1 MISLL
6 IRARL
11 CTLGMNMTT
20 RILGNPDSKT
30 VLVQMVDDH
39 DLEVIESEYR
49 HIRSL
54 APEKDFSLLT
64 LKVNV
69 WNKDLSPWAAPPVF
83 GNVPFGDGAPA
94 TLSALLKEVPSDKE
108 LYIGGYSLSGLFAL
122 WVAYNC
128 PVFKGVAAASP
139 SVWFPGFVEYVKK
152 TTPQTGSIYISLGDK
167 EEKTR
172 NPVMATVGNAIRQL
186 HDIFTEKE
194 IPCILEW
201 NEGNHFRQPDVRMAR
216 GFAWLLNQP

>member
-1 MISLL
+1 
-6 IRARL
+6 
-11 CTLGMNMTT
+11 MTK

-30 VLVQMVDDH
+30 VLIQMVDDH
-39 DLEVIESEYR
+39 DLEVIESEYQ

-64 LKVNV
+64 LKVND
-69 WNKDLSPWAAPPVF
+69 WNGDLSPWTAPPVF
-83 GNVPFGDGAPA
+83 GNVPFGDGAPK
-94 TLSALLKEVPSDKE
+94 TLSNLLNELPKTEE

-122 WVAYNC
+122 WASFNC
-128 PVFKGVAAASP
+128 SVFRGVAAVSP
-139 SVWFPGFVEYVKK
+139 SVWFPGFVDYTKAN
-152 TTPQTGSIYISLGDK
+152 TPQTGAVYLSLGDK

-172 NPVMATVGNAIRQL
+172 NTVMATVGTSIRQL
-186 HDIFTEKE
+186 HDIFREKE

-201 NEGNHFRQPDVRMAR
+201 NEGNHFYQPDVRMAR

>member
-1 MISLL
+1 
-6 IRARL
+6 
-11 CTLGMNMTT
+11 MTT

-30 VLVQMVDDH
+30 VLIQMVDDH
-39 DLEVIESEYR
+39 DLEVIESEYQ

-64 LKVNV
+64 LKVND
-69 WNKDLSPWAAPPVF
+69 WNNDLSPWTAPPVF
-83 GNVPFGDGAPA
+83 GNVPFGDGAPK
-94 TLSALLKEVPSDKE
+94 TLSNLLNELPETEE

-122 WVAYNC
+122 WASFNC
-128 PVFKGVAAASP
+128 SGFRGVAAVSP
-139 SVWFPGFVEYVKK
+139 SVWFPGFVDYTKAN
-152 TTPQTGSIYISLGDK
+152 TPQTGAVYLSLGDK

-172 NPVMATVGNAIRQL
+172 NSVMATVGTSIRQL
-186 HDIFTEKE
+186 HDIFREKE

-201 NEGNHFRQPDVRMAR
+201 NEGNHFYQPDVRMAR

>member
-1 MISLL
+1 
-6 IRARL
+6 
-11 CTLGMNMTT
+11 MTT

-54 APEKDFSLLT
+54 APGKDFCLLAV
-64 LKVNV
+64 KVND
-69 WNKDLSPWAAPPVF
+69 WNNDLSPWTAPPVF
-83 GNVPFGDGAPA
+83 GNVPFGDGASA
-94 TLSALLKEVPSDKE
+94 TLSHLLDELPKTKE

-122 WVAYNC
+122 WAACNC
-128 PVFKGVAAASP
+128 QVFRGVAAASP
-139 SVWFPGFVEYVKK
+139 SVWFPGFIDY
-152 TTPQTGSIYISLGDK
+152 TRQHTPQTGAIYLSLGDK

-172 NPVMATVGNAIRQL
+172 NPVMATVGNAIKQL
-186 HDIFTEKE
+186 HDIFTEKG

-201 NEGNHFRQPDVRMAR
+201 NEGNHFRQPDLRMAR